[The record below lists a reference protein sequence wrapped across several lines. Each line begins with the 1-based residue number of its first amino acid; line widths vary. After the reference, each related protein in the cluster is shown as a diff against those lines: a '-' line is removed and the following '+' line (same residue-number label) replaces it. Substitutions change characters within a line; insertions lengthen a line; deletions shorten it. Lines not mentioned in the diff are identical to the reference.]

1 MGKSG
6 MAALVLLTLLGPA
19 GLAHA
24 QNIALRDPPPASN
37 PLPMRPALDD
47 PSRPDYVLGTGDKVK
62 IIVYGEDDLG
72 GTFQIDARGY
82 VQLPLVGALAA
93 AGGTGTEL
101 ASRYG
106 SALSDGFVISPKV
119 AVEVTQYRP
128 FYVIGEINR
137 PGQFDFANGMTATD
151 AVALAGGYTIKAVSS
166 SVYIRHANEKDEHEE
181 PVDASTR
188 ILPGDVVRVPA
199 TTFWNVMDVLSPIT
213 SIGNNTYVPRP

>member
-6 MAALVLLTLLGPA
+6 AIALVLVALAGPA

-24 QNIALRDPPPASN
+24 QNVALRDPTP

-47 PSRPDYVLGTGDKVK
+47 SGKPDYVLGTGDKVK
-62 IIVYGEDDLG
+62 ITVYGEDDLG
-72 GTFQIDARGY
+72 GTFQVDAKGY
-82 VQLPLVGALAA
+82 VQLPLVGPIMA

-101 ASRYG
+101 GARYR
-106 SALSDGFVISPKV
+106 SALADGFVLGPKV
-119 AVEVTQYRP
+119 AVEVAQYRP

-137 PGQFDFANGMTATD
+137 PGQFDYANGMSVMD

-166 SVYIRHANEKDEHEE
+166 SVYIRHANQKDEQEE
-181 PVDASTR
+181 PVDETTK
-188 ILPGDVVRVPA
+188 IEPGDVVRVPA

-213 SIGNNTYVPRP
+213 SIGNNTYVPHP